1 MPAILIQHPEHGRT
15 HVYNEPELAAHVA
28 LGWSV
33 VPEKPAPVVAAP
45 VAPPPAPAQT
55 DPTAPKV
62 VLSQPTPPAAPA
74 PMFARRGRPPKS
86 SEGLV

>member
-28 LGWSV
+28 LGWAA
-33 VPEKPAPVVAAP
+33 VPINPAPTRAEIAASAPPPVVTAPAP
-45 VAPPPAPAQT
+45 VAPPPPAP
-55 DPTAPKV
+55 V
-62 VLSQPTPPAAPA
+62 APA
-74 PMFARRGRPPKS
+74 PAPLFARRGRPPKS

>member
-28 LGWSV
+28 LGWSEV
-33 VPEKPAPVVAAP
+33 PAPAP
-45 VAPPPAPAQT
+45 AVIPVPVMVPVPVEPPPAP
-55 DPTAPKV
+55 
-62 VLSQPTPPAAPA
+62 TPAVTTAPA
-74 PMFARRGRPPKS
+74 PLFARRGRPPKS